1 MAFKMRSGNKISFK
15 SMGSSPVK
23 QSAATDEGLVS
34 IGKTDADVFRNNEA
48 KIELLKLQNQERERK
63 EKEAGEKEAKRPTVD
78 KLRDRSKK
86 EEQDVSG
93 EILSENRDAPDGD
106 NDMNQYK
113 SKEQIKQDNKTRKL
127 ISRKNSSDEVGGPNN
142 LSDYSEDRKI
152 FGMKVGTR
160 QYTKAEKARDKDAHL
175 ADKLQREKG
184 TGENAY
190 SFNLK
195 NALLGDSFASGL
207 TYGAKHKKTQKKIN
221 KRAKK
226 VASDEAKISGKYQRK
241 DIKRNAKESKDS
253 KNKK

>member
-1 MAFKMRSGNKISFK
+1 MAFKLRSGNKISFK
-15 SMGSSPVK
+15 NMGSSPVK
-23 QSAATDEGLVS
+23 QTDDGLVS

-48 KIELLKLQNQERERK
+48 KIELLKLQNQERERQKLESGESK
-63 EKEAGEKEAKRPTVD
+63 ETPTVD

-127 ISRKNSSDEVGGPNN
+127 ISRKNSSDEVGDDIYDPT
-142 LSDYSEDRKI
+142 EDRKI
-152 FGMKVGTR
+152 FGMKVGTK
-160 QYTKAEKARDKDAHL
+160 QYTKGERTRDKDAYL
-175 ADKLQREKG
+175 ADRLQREKG

-190 SFNLK
+190 SFNWK

-221 KRAKK
+221 KRAKN
-226 VASDEAKISGKYQRK
+226 AANTETKISGKAERK
-241 DIKRNAKESKDS
+241 AIRDAAK
-253 KNKK
+253 KKK